1 MEDFFLKL
9 EERKHPWLKHSAG
22 SCSSCGSRVAVTL
35 GKSDAAWGLLA
46 TLLAALALA
55 AGESIC
61 QETLP
66 FADLGSVTAKTS
78 DELCYLL
85 CSYAWHIPMEGAS
98 LSWVNSS
105 HLVSAFLHI
114 TQMYSRREWGVNWR
128 TLGSC
133 RILTFVRLW
142 EKSEWRL
149 VLGTTESSCSHLLCP
164 DFTTGFIQW
173 DKTFAELPTF
183 KLYSSL
189 WMLWPHLPLVSYA
202 IFPHPVVKK
211 MDPVNLDC
219 KKFCSTPN
227 EHGLHLHKEEGLL
240 AQVMA
245 LIGGEIKTSIN
256 IRSV

>member
-1 MEDFFLKL
+1 MHEFIQIAI
-9 EERKHPWLKHSAG
+9 HGCTA
-22 SCSSCGSRVAVTL
+22 SSNV
-35 GKSDAAWGLLA
+35 
-46 TLLAALALA
+46 
-55 AGESIC
+55 I
-61 QETLP
+61 
-66 FADLGSVTAKTS
+66 
-78 DELCYLL
+78 
-85 CSYAWHIPMEGAS
+85 
-98 LSWVNSS
+98 NSS
-105 HLVSAFLHI
+105 AATHQFNESLTFKVSKAH

-133 RILTFVRLW
+133 RLLTFVRLW